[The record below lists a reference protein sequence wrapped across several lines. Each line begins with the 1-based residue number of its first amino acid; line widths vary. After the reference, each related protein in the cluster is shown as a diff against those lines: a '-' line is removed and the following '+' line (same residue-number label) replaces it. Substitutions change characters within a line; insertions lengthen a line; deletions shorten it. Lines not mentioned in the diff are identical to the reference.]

1 MVMVE
6 AMACGT
12 PVIAYPGGSVREVI
26 DDGVTGI
33 IAADIDDAVAAVGR
47 VHELSRQTCR
57 RVFEK
62 RFTAARMADDYI
74 AIYRRL
80 IDECDHHD
88 GKQHRD
94 PRGLLHPGDQH
105 AAG

>member
-12 PVIAYPGGSVREVI
+12 PVIAYPGGSVGEVI
-26 DDGVTGI
+26 DDGITGI
-33 IAADIDDAVAAVGR
+33 IAADVDDAVAAVSR

-57 RVFEK
+57 RVFEE
-62 RFTAARMADDYI
+62 RFTAARMADEYV
-74 AIYRRL
+74 AIYHRIL
-80 IDECDHHD
+80 EQDHHD
-88 GKQHRD
+88 ARQHRD